1 MKETIGCLKKELQKR
16 EKEQEILF
24 KVIGDIAS
32 LELQKVLKRIVKIVS
47 KITKADSCLVYVL
60 DPKKNE
66 LVLRA
71 SKNPHQKLLKRIKM
85 KMGEGITGW
94 VAKEKKPV
102 AIREKAF
109 LDPRFKFFR
118 SLPEDRFEA
127 FLSIPIINKKGIVGV
142 INVQHKEK
150 HLYPQ
155 EQIELLMAIGRVVG
169 GAVENARLVEE
180 ALELKDA
187 LQTRKVLEKAKGIL
201 MKKLKID
208 EERAYQLIRKQAM
221 NTTKSIKEISEAIVL
236 GSKLGLDKR

>member
-1 MKETIGCLKKELQKR
+1 MTTSSLKKELARK
-16 EKEQEILF
+16 EKELEILF
-24 KVIGDIAS
+24 KVIHDVSS
-32 LELQKVLKRIVKIVS
+32 LELKRVLKNIVQIV
-47 KITKADSCLVYVL
+47 TQLTQADSCFVYVL
-60 DPKKNE
+60 DPGKKE

-71 SKNPHQKLLKRIKM
+71 SKNPHQRLLKRIKM
-85 KMGEGITGW
+85 RMGEGITGW

-102 AIREKAF
+102 AIEQKAF

-118 SLPEDRFEA
+118 SLPEDRYQA
-127 FLSIPIINKKGIVGV
+127 FLSVPIVNKKGVVGV
-142 INVQHKEK
+142 INVQHKRK

-155 EQIELLMAIGRVVG
+155 EQIELLTTIGRIVG

-180 ALELKDA
+180 ALELRDA
-187 LQTRKVLEKAKGIL
+187 LETRKILEKAKGIL